1 VLDSTKQT
9 WRVHCQ
15 KLIKN
20 RSVRKALIGFPTDE
34 APLRQDFEAFIADFG
49 PELR

>member
-1 VLDSTKQT
+1 MT
-9 WRVHCQ
+9 RGMHG

-20 RSVRKALIGFPTDE
+20 RSVRKALIGFPTDK